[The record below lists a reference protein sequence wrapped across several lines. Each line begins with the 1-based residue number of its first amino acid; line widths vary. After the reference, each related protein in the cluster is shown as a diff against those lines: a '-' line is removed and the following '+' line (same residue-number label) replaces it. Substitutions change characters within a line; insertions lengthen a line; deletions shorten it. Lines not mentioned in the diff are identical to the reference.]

1 MTDEADAVAQPD
13 PNPPTVADIHAETDA
28 ATLDLAKAGADAGA
42 ALVADEPSAP
52 ALPFA
57 VDQHHPID
65 SLPVGSLSTKAQ
77 NATMVTDA
85 PGAQTAQVP
94 IGADDPLHHLPA
106 GTSVNVISDGKG
118 GKQIALTLPPNEF
131 RGLITVI
138 ETHVHAAVAKV
149 WHFVQHVEAKVEDA
163 L

>member
-1 MTDEADAVAQPD
+1 MTDEAEGTAAAPVP
-13 PNPPTVADIHAETDA
+13 ETPA
-28 ATLDLAKAGADAGA
+28 
-42 ALVADEPSAP
+42 AP
-52 ALPFA
+52 ASEPVAAPATTAAPSLPFA
-57 VDQHHPID
+57 IDQHHPID

-149 WHFVQHVEAKVEDA
+149 WHFVQNVEAKVEDV